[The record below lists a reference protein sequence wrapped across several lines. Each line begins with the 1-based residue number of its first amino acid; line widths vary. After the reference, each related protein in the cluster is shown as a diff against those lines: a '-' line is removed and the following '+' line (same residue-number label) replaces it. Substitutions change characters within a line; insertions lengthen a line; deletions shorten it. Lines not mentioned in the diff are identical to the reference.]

1 MSDYCSNV
9 LGEKRKWGV
18 CKEVP
23 LVSITLWQKV
33 PSLRCVFFSLFLFF
47 FGKMQTASN
56 LLLQLTEQ
64 VLICISIHTTAK
76 IWEPI

>member
-9 LGEKRKWGV
+9 VGEKHTWGV

-23 LVSITLWQKV
+23 LVSIILWQMV
-33 PSLRCVFFSLFLFF
+33 PSLRCVVFFLFF

-64 VLICISIHTTAK
+64 VLIHISIHTTAK